1 MYNYS
6 IHYELQFIVFV
17 LVVFFAFTAWFHLVF
32 QYSRF
37 FSGRSFV
44 FLLLF
49 LLYAHQ
55 QKSIIF
61 PFSSESLM
69 ASKRLLLGHIIIVLQ
84 KLFTHTWQLYFAQL
98 KFKSTLSV
106 WRFRLCFRRIL
117 KLLLRLL
124 KRNNVVVML
133 KTKGVKIK
141 KYIFIFFNNKI
152 KLIKTN

>member
-17 LVVFFAFTAWFHLVF
+17 LVVFFFAFTAWFHLVF

-37 FSGRSFV
+37 FQVEVS

-49 LLYAHQ
+49 VLYAHQ

-69 ASKRLLLGHIIIVLQ
+69 ASKRLLLGHFIIVLQ

-98 KFKSTLSV
+98 KFKSTISV

-124 KRNNVVVML
+124 KRKNVVVML
-133 KTKGVKIK
+133 KTKGVKNKII
-141 KYIFIFFNNKI
+141 YIFQR
-152 KLIKTN
+152 